1 MVLPDNGVVLPPVR
15 ATMAWVLFGVG
26 FALLFYGIMICQAY
40 WYFQTYRKDPM
51 DLKAVVAAIMVANA
65 IDVGLIL
72 HACYYYAVGNYG
84 VSDAFGG
91 LSPSL
96 TLMPLSIYLCIILCQ
111 YVYIRRTYLCET
123 FEASFRRA
131 NTDEIIQ
138 VLPSKWQWVF
148 LVLAAIVMTAATA
161 FIIILTVQLVMQ
173 PTFAQWLRLKWLV
186 SVAFGCSVL
195 GDLALAGILSLSLH
209 ASRTGVK
216 QTNALL
222 NSIIFNAF
230 STGIVTS
237 ILSIACLLLAV
248 FEGKNVVIIPLAQA
262 AATVY
267 ANATLVTLNLRRGLS
282 EKLNAPGE
290 SDVISLNLFQSW
302 QQSSEE
308 CGRRDGTITF
318 AGNRATC

>member
-96 TLMPLSIYLCIILCQ
+96 TLMPISIYLCIILCQ
-111 YVYIRRTYLCET
+111 YVYIRRTYL
-123 FEASFRRA
+123 F
-131 NTDEIIQ
+131 
-138 VLPSKWQWVF
+138 LPSEWQWVF
-148 LVLAAIVMTAATA
+148 LVLAAIVMTTATA

-216 QTNALL
+216 QTNVLL
-222 NSIIFNAF
+222 NTIIFNAF

-237 ILSIACLLLAV
+237 ILSIACLLIAV

-282 EKLNAPGE
+282 EKLNAPGGE